1 MHDYAPVKTE
11 QPVGGKA
18 VRKLSRKDI
27 LTCQDLT
34 QRDVRL
40 IFETAKEM
48 KHAYYRGERP
58 KLLDGK
64 SLGMIFEEPSTRT
77 RVSFEV
83 ARSQLGAH
91 ALYLRPGDIHLPGR
105 ETVGDTARVL
115 SRYVDAILARLFKHE
130 TLSELAKYATIPVIN
145 GLTDQFHPVQALTD
159 VYTMWEHFGNSK
171 NIKAVFFGDSTNV
184 ANSLLILT
192 SKLGINFTFCGPKRY
207 WPKASVM
214 KLVEENVKETG
225 VAPTLTENIDEAI
238 RDANVVY
245 TDLWWWIGQEEEAE
259 ERRKAFTPYQV
270 NTNLMCKVAR
280 NAVFMHCLPA
290 GRGMEVTD
298 EVIDSSQSIV
308 WDQAENRL
316 HVEKA
321 ILVLLISN

>member
-1 MHDYAPVKTE
+1 M
-11 QPVGGKA
+11 
-18 VRKLSRKDI
+18 RKLSQKDI

-34 QRDVRL
+34 REDVWL

-48 KHAYYRGERP
+48 KRAHYSGEKQ

-64 SLGMIFEEPSTRT
+64 NLGMIFEEPSTRT

-83 ARSQLGAH
+83 AMSQLGAH
-91 ALYLRPGDIHLPGR
+91 ALYLRPGEIHLPGR

-115 SRYVDAILARLFKHE
+115 SRYLDAIMARLYKHE
-130 TLSELAKYATIPVIN
+130 TLIELAKYATIPVIN
-145 GLTDQFHPVQALTD
+145 GLTDWFHPVQALSD
-159 VYTMWEHFGNSK
+159 VYTMWEHFENLK

-192 SKLGINFTFCGPKRY
+192 SKLGINFTFCGPKKH
-207 WPKASVM
+207 WPKAPIM
-214 KLVEENVKETG
+214 KMINANVKETG
-225 VAPTLTENIDEAI
+225 VAPTLTENFDEAI

-245 TDLWWWIGQEEEAE
+245 TDLWWWVGQEEEAE
-259 ERRKAFTPYQV
+259 ARRKAFSPYQV
-270 NTNLMCKVAR
+270 NTNLMGKAAK

-290 GRGMEVTD
+290 ARGMEVTN
-298 EVIDSSQSIV
+298 EVIDSLQSIV

-321 ILVLLISN
+321 ILVLLIGN

>member
-1 MHDYAPVKTE
+1 M
-11 QPVGGKA
+11 
-18 VRKLSRKDI
+18 RKLSRKDI

-34 QRDVRL
+34 QKDVWL

-48 KHAYYRGERP
+48 KHAYYRGEKQ

-64 SLGMIFEEPSTRT
+64 NLGMIFEEPSTRT

-83 ARSQLGAH
+83 AMSQLGAH
-91 ALYLRPGDIHLPGR
+91 ALYLRPGEIHLPGR

-115 SRYVDAILARLFKHE
+115 SRYIDAIMARLFKHE
-130 TLSELAKYATIPVIN
+130 TLIELAKSATIPVIN
-145 GLTDQFHPVQALTD
+145 GLTDWFHPIQALTD
-159 VYTMWEHFGNSK
+159 VYTMWEHFGNLKS
-171 NIKAVFFGDSTNV
+171 IEAVFFGDSTNV

-192 SKLGINFTFCGPKRY
+192 SKLGINFTFCGPKKY
-207 WPKASVM
+207 WPKAPVM
-214 KLVEENVKETG
+214 KMVRENVKQTG

-259 ERRKAFTPYQV
+259 ERRRAFTPYRV
-270 NTNLMCKVAR
+270 NTNLMHKAAK

-290 GRGMEVTD
+290 SRGMEVTD
-298 EVIDSSQSIV
+298 EVIDGPQSIV
-308 WDQAENRL
+308 FDQAENRL

-321 ILVLLISN
+321 ILVLLID

>member
-1 MHDYAPVKTE
+1 M
-11 QPVGGKA
+11 
-18 VRKLSRKDI
+18 RKLLRKDI

-34 QRDVRL
+34 QKDVWL
-40 IFETAKEM
+40 IFETSKEM
-48 KHAYYRGERP
+48 KHAYYHGEKE

-64 SLGMIFEEPSTRT
+64 NLGMIFEEPSTRT

-83 ARSQLGAH
+83 AMSHLGGH
-91 ALYLRPGDIHLPGR
+91 ALYLRPGEIHLPGR

-115 SRYVDAILARLFKHE
+115 SRYLDAIMARLYKHV
-130 TLSELAKYATIPVIN
+130 TLIELAKYATIPVIN
-145 GLTDQFHPVQALTD
+145 GLTNWFHPVQALTD
-159 VYTMWEHFGNSK
+159 VYTMWEHFGNLE

-192 SKLGINFTFCGPKRY
+192 SRLGINFTFCGPKKY
-207 WPKASVM
+207 WPKAPVM
-214 KLVEENVKETG
+214 KTVRENVEETG
-225 VAPTLTENIDEAI
+225 VAPTLTENVDEAI

-259 ERRKAFTPYQV
+259 ERRKTFTPYQV
-270 NTNLMCKVAR
+270 NTNLMGKAAK
-280 NAVFMHCLPA
+280 NTVFMHCLPA
-290 GRGMEVTD
+290 ARSMEVTD
-298 EVIDSSQSIV
+298 EVIDSSQSMV

-321 ILVLLISN
+321 ILVLLIRN

>member
-1 MHDYAPVKTE
+1 M
-11 QPVGGKA
+11 G
-18 VRKLSRKDI
+18 KLSRKDI

-34 QRDVRL
+34 QRDVWL

-48 KHAYYRGERP
+48 KHAYYRGERR

-64 SLGMIFEEPSTRT
+64 NLGMIFEEPSTRT

-83 ARSQLGAH
+83 AMSQLGAH
-91 ALYLRPGDIHLPGR
+91 ALYLRPGEIHLPGR

-115 SRYVDAILARLFKHE
+115 SRYVDAIMARLFKHE
-130 TLSELAKYATIPVIN
+130 TLIEIAKYATIPVIN
-145 GLTDQFHPVQALTD
+145 GLTDWFHPVQALTD
-159 VYTMWEHFGNSK
+159 VYTMWEHFGNLK

-192 SKLGINFTFCGPKRY
+192 SRLGINFTFCGPKRY

-214 KLVEENVKETG
+214 KIMEENARESG

-238 RDANVVY
+238 HDANVVY

-259 ERRKAFTPYQV
+259 ERKKTFTPYQV
-270 NTNLMCKVAR
+270 NTSLMGKAAK

-290 GRGMEVTD
+290 SRDIEVTN
-298 EVIDSSQSIV
+298 EVIDGPQSIV

-316 HVEKA
+316 HVAKA
-321 ILVLLISN
+321 ILVLLISD

>member
-1 MHDYAPVKTE
+1 
-11 QPVGGKA
+11 

-34 QRDVRL
+34 QRDIWL

-48 KHAYYRGERP
+48 KHAYYRGESQ

-64 SLGMIFEEPSTRT
+64 NLGMIFEEPSTRT

-83 ARSQLGAH
+83 AMSQLGAH
-91 ALYLRPGDIHLPGR
+91 ALYLRPGEIHLPGR

-115 SRYVDAILARLFKHE
+115 SRYIDAIMARLFKHE
-130 TLSELAKYATIPVIN
+130 TLIELAKYATIPVIN
-145 GLTDQFHPVQALTD
+145 GLTDWFHPVQALTD
-159 VYTMWEHFGNSK
+159 VYTMWEHFGDLK
-171 NIKAVFFGDSTNV
+171 NIKEVFFGDSTNV
-184 ANSLLILT
+184 ANSLLTLT
-192 SKLGINFTFCGPKRY
+192 SKLGINFTFCGPKKY

-214 KLVEENVKETG
+214 KMVEENVKETG

-245 TDLWWWIGQEEEAE
+245 TDLWWWLGQEEEAE

-270 NTNLMCKVAR
+270 NANLMGKAAK

-290 GRGMEVTD
+290 SRGMEVTD
-298 EVIDSSQSIV
+298 EVIDGPQSIV
-308 WDQAENRL
+308 FDQAENRL

-321 ILVLLISN
+321 ILVLLID

>member
-1 MHDYAPVKTE
+1 
-11 QPVGGKA
+11 
-18 VRKLSRKDI
+18 VRKLLRKDI

-34 QRDVRL
+34 QRDIWL

-48 KHAYYRGERP
+48 KHAYYRGERQ

-64 SLGMIFEEPSTRT
+64 NLGMIFEEPSTRT

-83 ARSQLGAH
+83 AMSHLGGH
-91 ALYLRPGDIHLPGR
+91 ALYLRPGEIHLPGR

-115 SRYVDAILARLFKHE
+115 SRYLDAIMARLFKHE
-130 TLSELAKYATIPVIN
+130 TLIEIAKYATIPVIN
-145 GLTDQFHPVQALTD
+145 GLTDWFHPVQALTD
-159 VYTMWEHFGNSK
+159 VYTMWERFGDLN
-171 NIKAVFFGDSTNV
+171 NIKVVFFGDATNV

-192 SKLGINFTFCGPKRY
+192 SRLGINFTFCSPKRY

-214 KLVEENVKETG
+214 KMVEENVKETG

-238 RDANVVY
+238 HDANVVY

-259 ERRKAFTPYQV
+259 ERKRAFTPYRV
-270 NTNLMCKVAR
+270 NTNLMRKAAK

-290 GRGMEVTD
+290 SRGMEVTD
-298 EVIDSSQSIV
+298 EVIDGPQSIV
-308 WDQAENRL
+308 FDQAENRL

-321 ILVLLISN
+321 TLVLLIG

>member
-1 MHDYAPVKTE
+1 M
-11 QPVGGKA
+11 
-18 VRKLSRKDI
+18 RRLSRKDI

-34 QRDVRL
+34 PREVWL

-48 KHAYYRGERP
+48 KHVYYRGEKQ

-64 SLGMIFEEPSTRT
+64 NLGMIFEEPSTRT

-83 ARSQLGAH
+83 AMSQLGGH
-91 ALYLRPGDIHLPGR
+91 ALYMRPGEIHLPGR

-115 SRYVDAILARLFKHE
+115 SRYVNAIMARLLKHE
-130 TLSELAKYATIPVIN
+130 TLVELAKHASVPVIN
-145 GLTDQFHPVQALTD
+145 GLTDWFHPVQALTD
-159 VYTMWEHFGNSK
+159 VYTMWERFGDLSD
-171 NIKAVFFGDSTNV
+171 IKVVFFGDATNV

-192 SKLGINFTFCGPKRY
+192 SRLGMNFTFCGPRKY
-207 WPKASVM
+207 WPKELVM
-214 KLVEENVKETG
+214 KMVEKNVEELG
-225 VAPTLTENIDEAI
+225 VAPTLTENIDEAV

-270 NTNLMCKVAR
+270 NMRLMGKAAK

-290 GRGMEVTD
+290 SRGLEVTN
-298 EVIDSSQSIV
+298 EVIDGPQSIV
-308 WDQAENRL
+308 FDQAENRL

-321 ILVLLISN
+321 ILVLLIA